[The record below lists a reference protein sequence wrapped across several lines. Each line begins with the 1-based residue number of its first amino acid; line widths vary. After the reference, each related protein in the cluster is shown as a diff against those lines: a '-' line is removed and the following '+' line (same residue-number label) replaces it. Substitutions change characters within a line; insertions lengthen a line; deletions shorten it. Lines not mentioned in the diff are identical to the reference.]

1 MQPHHGTTLAAS
13 SHVSRMS
20 DVRARRARHCV
31 AWLCVIAL
39 SFSAGVE
46 TPLAQTS
53 QPSLGSGDLEQ
64 RVKAAYLYKF
74 AGFVEWPEDTFSQP
88 ETPFTFAVADDERIA
103 KALEELVAGRKV
115 EGRSVQVR
123 RVHSGDELGEIQ
135 ILFLAKAGTKL
146 ASPPASQFIAKL
158 KPRPMLVV
166 TQSADAIAQ
175 GSVINF
181 ALADGK
187 IRFEVSL
194 DAAEKRGLKLSSR
207 LLAVAQQVH
216 GGAP

>member
-1 MQPHHGTTLAAS
+1 MQPHHGTTLAAL

-20 DVRARRARHCV
+20 RAHARRCA
-31 AWLCVIAL
+31 AWLSMIVLLLCAH
-39 SFSAGVE
+39 VE
-46 TPLAQTS
+46 TPHAQTAAG
-53 QPSLGSGDLEQ
+53 QGDLEQ

-88 ETPFTFAVADDERIA
+88 ETPFTFAVVDDERIA
-103 KALEELVAGRKV
+103 RALEELVAGRKV

-123 RVHSGDELGEIQ
+123 RVHSGEELGETQ
-135 ILFLAKAGTKL
+135 ILFLAKPGAKL
-146 ASPPASQFIAKL
+146 ASPPAAQFIAKL

-181 ALADGK
+181 ALSEGK
-187 IRFEVSL
+187 VRFEVSL